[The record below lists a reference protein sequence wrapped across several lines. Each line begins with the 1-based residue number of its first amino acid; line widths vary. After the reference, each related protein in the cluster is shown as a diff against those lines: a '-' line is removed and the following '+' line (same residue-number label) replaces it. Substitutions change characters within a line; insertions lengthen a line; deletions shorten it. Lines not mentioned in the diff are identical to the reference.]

1 MAYYLKICD
10 GFFISRITT
19 VTNRVADKSLTAN
32 KLSLLVVQNIA
43 PRRGLIY

>member
-1 MAYYLKICD
+1 MICD
-10 GFFISRITT
+10 GLFTSRITAA
-19 VTNRVADKSLTAN
+19 TNRVAGKSLITN

>member
-1 MAYYLKICD
+1 MICD
-10 GFFISRITT
+10 GLFTSRITAA
-19 VTNRVADKSLTAN
+19 TNRVAAKSLTAN